1 MGCPYKA
8 IADDTRRKI
17 LELLSQGETAAGDIA
32 SKFDISKPAI
42 SNHLKILKEAEIVN
56 ERKVRQNRLY
66 SLNGEMIEHMKFARN
81 HHREIAKVAL
91 VTDSKIADL
100 AESLGTHFI
109 KASIKHFPFAEVES
123 AKSWITQ
130 AL

>member
-17 LELLSQGETAAGDIA
+17 LEFLSQGEIPAGEIA

-42 SNHLKILKEAEIVN
+42 SNHLKILKEADIVN

-66 SLNGEMIEHMKFARN
+66 SLNKEEINGMKYF
-81 HHREIAKVAL
+81 L
-91 VTDSKIADL
+91 DSL
-100 AESLGTHFI
+100 
-109 KASIKHFPFAEVES
+109 S
-123 AKSWITQ
+123 AKQ
-130 AL
+130 KGALRA

>member
-17 LELLSQGETAAGDIA
+17 LEFLSQGESAAGDIA

-66 SLNGEMIEHMKFARN
+66 SLNSSKIENMKFFLASLTG
-81 HHREIAKVAL
+81 K
-91 VTDSKIADL
+91 DSQSMRA
-100 AESLGTHFI
+100 
-109 KASIKHFPFAEVES
+109 
-123 AKSWITQ
+123 Q
-130 AL
+130 

>member
-17 LELLSQGETAAGDIA
+17 LEFLSQGETAAGDIA

-42 SNHLKILKEAEIVN
+42 SNHLKILKEADIVN

-66 SLNGEMIEHMKFARN
+66 SLNNEKIENMKYY
-81 HHREIAKVAL
+81 L
-91 VTDSKIADL
+91 
-100 AESLGTHFI
+100 ESLTE
-109 KASIKHFPFAEVES
+109 KEKHAMR
-123 AKSWITQ
+123 AQ
-130 AL
+130 

>member
-42 SNHLKILKEAEIVN
+42 SNHLKILKEADIVN

-66 SLNGEMIEHMKFARN
+66 SLNKGEINEMKYFLN
-81 HHREIAKVAL
+81 TLTVKGAL
-91 VTDSKIADL
+91 
-100 AESLGTHFI
+100 
-109 KASIKHFPFAEVES
+109 KA
-123 AKSWITQ
+123 Q
-130 AL
+130 

>member
-17 LELLSQGETAAGDIA
+17 LEFLSQGESAAGDIA

-66 SLNGEMIEHMKFARN
+66 SLNS
-81 HHREIAKVAL
+81 
-91 VTDSKIADL
+91 SKIDNMKIYL
-100 AESLGTHFI
+100 ASLTGKESQSMRT
-109 KASIKHFPFAEVES
+109 
-123 AKSWITQ
+123 
-130 AL
+130 

>member
-17 LELLSQGETAAGDIA
+17 LELLSQGETAAGEIA

-42 SNHLKILKEAEIVN
+42 SNHLKILKEADIVK

-66 SLNGEMIEHMKFARN
+66 SLNNSEIDGMKYFLDSLTM
-81 HHREIAKVAL
+81 REKSALTAK
-91 VTDSKIADL
+91 
-100 AESLGTHFI
+100 
-109 KASIKHFPFAEVES
+109 
-123 AKSWITQ
+123 
-130 AL
+130 

>member
-17 LELLSQGETAAGDIA
+17 LEFLSEGESAAGYIA

-42 SNHLKILKEAEIVN
+42 SNHLKILKEADIVN

-66 SLNGEMIEHMKFARN
+66 SLNSEKIDNMKFFLTSLTG
-81 HHREIAKVAL
+81 K
-91 VTDSKIADL
+91 DSQNVRA
-100 AESLGTHFI
+100 
-109 KASIKHFPFAEVES
+109 
-123 AKSWITQ
+123 
-130 AL
+130 

>member
-17 LELLSQGETAAGDIA
+17 LEFLSEGETAAGDIA

-42 SNHLKILKEAEIVN
+42 SNHLKILKEAEIVK

-66 SLNGEMIEHMKFARN
+66 SLNNEMIENMKYFLVSLTGNESHKLR
-81 HHREIAKVAL
+81 AK
-91 VTDSKIADL
+91 
-100 AESLGTHFI
+100 
-109 KASIKHFPFAEVES
+109 
-123 AKSWITQ
+123 
-130 AL
+130 

>member
-17 LELLSQGETAAGDIA
+17 LEFLSQGESAAGDIA

-66 SLNGEMIEHMKFARN
+66 SLN
-81 HHREIAKVAL
+81 
-91 VTDSKIADL
+91 TSKIENMEFYL
-100 AESLGTHFI
+100 ASLTGKENQSMRT
-109 KASIKHFPFAEVES
+109 
-123 AKSWITQ
+123 
-130 AL
+130 

>member
-17 LELLSQGETAAGDIA
+17 LEFLSEGESAAGDIA

-42 SNHLKILKEAEIVN
+42 SNHLKILKEADIVN

-66 SLNGEMIEHMKFARN
+66 SLNSEKINNMKFF
-81 HHREIAKVAL
+81 L
-91 VTDSKIADL
+91 T
-100 AESLGTHFI
+100 SLTG
-109 KASIKHFPFAEVES
+109 KNSQNVRA
-123 AKSWITQ
+123 
-130 AL
+130 

>member
-17 LELLSQGETAAGDIA
+17 LEFLSEGESAAGDIA

-42 SNHLKILKEAEIVN
+42 SNHLKILKEADIVN

-66 SLNGEMIEHMKFARN
+66 SLNSEKIDNMKFFLTSLTG
-81 HHREIAKVAL
+81 K
-91 VTDSKIADL
+91 DSQNVRA
-100 AESLGTHFI
+100 
-109 KASIKHFPFAEVES
+109 
-123 AKSWITQ
+123 
-130 AL
+130 

>member
-17 LELLSQGETAAGDIA
+17 LEFLSQGESAAGDIA

-66 SLNGEMIEHMKFARN
+66 SLNSSKIENMKFY
-81 HHREIAKVAL
+81 
-91 VTDSKIADL
+91 L
-100 AESLGTHFI
+100 ASLTGKENQSLRT
-109 KASIKHFPFAEVES
+109 
-123 AKSWITQ
+123 
-130 AL
+130 